1 MAKRE
6 NKTSKEEIKL
16 KAFELMAKQGVQSV
30 SMRQIADACGVSKP
44 MLYYYFKDKDDL
56 LFQMIKERVDAVN
69 KSLKQGLNKDLSLQN
84 IFETLFHSHSLGA
97 SDFKKTSSFL
107 IHLSVYVRGN
117 KSLENKLLNI
127 RKEANKSIY
136 DVLNLQYRKGR
147 LTKKNK
153 ETGYYLILAIF
164 SFLSMCSVDKSI
176 KIDKNLISDMTS
188 VILKGISYKGEIK

>member
-1 MAKRE
+1 MSKKE

-16 KAFELMAKQGVQSV
+16 KAFKLMAKQGVQSV
-30 SMRQIADACGVSKP
+30 SMRQIAQSCGVSKP

-56 LFQMIKERVDAVN
+56 LFQMIKDRIDDVS
-69 KSLKQGLNKDLSLQN
+69 KSLNNGIKQDLSLQN
-84 IFETLFHSHSLGA
+84 LFEILFYSHSLGR
-97 SDFKKTSSFL
+97 SDFKETSSFL

-117 KSLENKLLNI
+117 KNLENRLLNI

-136 DVLNLQYRKGR
+136 DILNLQYKKGR

-153 ETGYYLILAIF
+153 EIGYYLILAIF

-176 KIDKNLISDMTS
+176 KVDKNLISDMTS
-188 VILKGISYKGEIK
+188 SILKGISYKGGK

>member
-1 MAKRE
+1 MAKKE

-16 KAFELMAKQGVQSV
+16 KAFELMAAQGVQSV
-30 SMRQIADACGVSKP
+30 SMRQIASACGVSKP

-56 LFQMIKERVDAVN
+56 LFQMIKERVDGVN
-69 KSLKQGLNKDLSLQN
+69 KSLNQGLKKDLSLKK
-84 IFETLFHSHSLGA
+84 IFETLFYSHSLGS

-117 KSLENKLLNI
+117 KTLENKLLNI

-136 DVLNLQYRKGR
+136 DVLNLQYKKGR

-153 ETGYYLILAIF
+153 ELGYYLILAVF

-188 VILKGISYKGEIK
+188 VILKGISFKGGNK

>member
-84 IFETLFHSHSLGA
+84 IFETLFHSHSLGT

-153 ETGYYLILAIF
+153 ETGYYLILAVF

>member
-1 MAKRE
+1 MAKKE

-16 KAFELMAKQGVQSV
+16 KAFELMAAQGVQSV
-30 SMRQIADACGVSKP
+30 SMRQIASACGVSKP

-56 LFQMIKERVDAVN
+56 LFQMIKERVDGVN
-69 KSLKQGLNKDLSLQN
+69 KSLNQGIKKDLSLKK
-84 IFETLFHSHSLGA
+84 IFETLFYSHSLGS

-107 IHLSVYVRGN
+107 IHLSVYVQGN
-117 KSLENKLLNI
+117 KSLENRLLSI

-136 DVLNLQYRKGR
+136 DVLNLQYKKGR

-153 ETGYYLILAIF
+153 ELGYYLILAVF

-188 VILKGISYKGEIK
+188 VILKGISFKGGNK